1 MDKVLKAIYEQIL
14 ETIELQTNN
23 TQIKETIQKEIEEN
37 EKRMDFLEDGIG
49 KANAEL
55 KGITSKNSGDVS
67 IEVLVENRQRSNE
80 LKSIIDSYTTEKNG
94 LFNMTEAKKQA
105 LPKIDNQVNEAM
117 TEIRNSLDYLIE
129 EQRELLTK
137 NETEY
142 RQNIL
147 NNIAKNEESMRW
159 NALDDSLNMPV
170 EEAKVYEDALK
181 NVEEK
186 SNRFLKNIKKLE
198 LIKSKITFDQI
209 VFLEADIKQILGKE
223 EEKIQLP
230 AEQKT
235 VEQKPTEQKTVEQK
249 TAEQKTVEQK
259 PAEQKTVE
267 QKPAEQK
274 PTQSKTE
281 TLENSFIIKVGRTI
295 DIQITDK
302 DGKDVIWTIDKKEVK
317 WGANLT
323 SKEVKDI
330 IVELT
335 KIDAKEIEECM
346 EKGLLNPTIINAIN
360 ELPDKNINAEIMKSY
375 IEKTAFI
382 SKNNQKMPSGK
393 KHLDIIYDQKD
404 LAKTNIFNR
413 IFKKEINE
421 KEKNTILGIAQK
433 EFRYGISDIE
443 GSYKPNWQS
452 KIMSRLFNNRV
463 QALPSGDDKVYQE
476 MYKTAES
483 YNKIRQGNTQGKVE
497 EQIGIKVDE
506 IKDAKKFMN
515 TKRKDRLTDLAEL
528 VESQGEQDKHAKFI
542 STLKP
547 EEVNEMVNEGSL
559 NSRQIIR
566 EMAGIDKEN
575 KNSQIKNHVS
585 KVKDSKVTKKIVGVA
600 KKAKDSKFV
609 GKVKDVAKN
618 IKNKA
623 TQKNERTSDDDGR

>member
-1 MDKVLKAIYEQIL
+1 MNEVLKAIYEQIL
-14 ETIELQTNN
+14 ETIELQKNN
-23 TQIKETIQKEIEEN
+23 AQIKETIQKEIEAN
-37 EKRMDFLEDGIG
+37 EKRMEFLEDEIGTAEYNLQGI
-49 KANAEL
+49 A
-55 KGITSKNSGDVS
+55 SKNSGDVS
-67 IEVLVENRQRSNE
+67 IEVLVENRQKSND
-80 LKSIIDSYTTEKNG
+80 LNSRIDAYKTEKNE

-117 TEIRNSLDYLIE
+117 TAIRNSLDYLIE
-129 EQRELLTK
+129 EQREMLTK

-170 EEAKVYEDALK
+170 ENAKVYEDALK

-209 VFLEADIKQILGKE
+209 ASLEADIKQILGKE
-223 EEKIQLP
+223 EEKIQPP
-230 AEQKT
+230 AEQKP
-235 VEQKPTEQKTVEQK
+235 VEQKP
-249 TAEQKTVEQK
+249 VEQK
-259 PAEQKTVE
+259 PVE
-267 QKPAEQK
+267 QKPVEQKPVEQKPVEQKPEEKKPVEQKLAEQK

-323 SKEVKDI
+323 SEEVKDI

-382 SKNNQKMPSGK
+382 SKNNQKIPSGK

-413 IFKKEINE
+413 IFRKEINE

-528 VESQGEQDKHAKFI
+528 AESQGEQDKHAKFV

-575 KNSQIKNHVS
+575 KISQIKNHVS
-585 KVKDSKVTKKIVGVA
+585 KVKDSKATKKIVGVA
-600 KKAKDSKFV
+600 KKAKN
-609 GKVKDVAKN
+609 KV
-618 IKNKA
+618 